1 VGLMPGSSVTVDA
14 VVVAYNSRETLRAC
28 VAPLAELPWVAV
40 TVVDNAS
47 PDDSAA
53 AVADL
58 PVRVIRAPQN
68 GGFAYGCNLGLADAT
83 AEFVL
88 LLNPDAR
95 IDADSLSSLVDA
107 LRAESRVAG
116 VGPRTLDDAGRL
128 VWSQRRFP
136 RLRST
141 YAQAVF
147 LQRVLPMA
155 SWTDEVIRDPDAYA
169 RPGAPDWIS
178 GACLLL
184 RREALDPIGGLDE
197 GFFLYSEDTD
207 LFRRLR
213 SAGWE
218 VRYEPRA
225 TARHRGGA
233 SAPRHTTERI
243 AARSRVRYA
252 RKHQGATVAM
262 LEACGVLIGAL
273 THAVAWLHRPARA
286 RGHAAAARAALV
298 AVRSSERAW

>member
-1 VGLMPGSSVTVDA
+1 MSSPSATVDA
-14 VVVAYNSRETLRAC
+14 VVVAYNSRKTLRAC
-28 VAPLAELPWVAV
+28 VEPLAGLPWVAL

-53 AVADL
+53 AVAGL
-58 PVRVIRAPQN
+58 PVRVVRAARN
-68 GGFAYGCNLGLADAT
+68 GGFSYGCNMGIAGGR

-95 IDADSLSSLVDA
+95 IDPKSLTTLVDA
-107 LRAESRVAG
+107 LRAEPRLGG
-116 VGPRTLDDAGRL
+116 VGPRTLDDSGEL
-128 VWSQRRFP
+128 VWSRRRFP

-141 YAQAVF
+141 YAQAFF
-147 LQRVLPMA
+147 LQRALPLA
-155 SWTDEVIRDPDAYA
+155 SWTDEVVRDPRVYA
-169 RPGAPDWIS
+169 EPGEPDWLS

-184 RREALDPIGGLDE
+184 RRTALDAIGGLDE

-213 SAGWE
+213 SGGWG

-233 SAPRHTTERI
+233 SAPRHTTEWI

-252 RKHQGATVAM
+252 RKHHGTIVAAFEAFGVVVGAV
-262 LEACGVLIGAL
+262 
-273 THAVAWLHRPARA
+273 THSLAWLHRPTRA
-286 RGHAAAARAALV
+286 RGHAAAARAALG
-298 AVRSSERAW
+298 AVRSSGRAG